1 MLSEKQVIYYKYGM
15 MVEEK
20 CFAVS
25 EINQR
30 FVDFFKHF
38 LRCSWKFILLSKIAS
53 GCFSD

>member
-38 LRCSWKFILLSKIAS
+38 LRCS
-53 GCFSD
+53 